1 MRSYLA
7 MVLATVLMIAL
18 AGCAPATIEPSPTP
32 PPSASADASSTPAP
46 TPTPDAGP
54 EPFTISGCEAMLP
67 LPLAQELFSANTEFF
82 GESPAVGFSGSFAV
96 PAIQSAL
103 STAPQARLCSWGVPS
118 SDGAFALVVAEL
130 PAPDQAPVIAA
141 LTTAGF
147 APSSSG
153 TETTLRLEQD
163 GLVSSEAQTHIFT
176 GAVWILVD
184 GTSAELTD
192 AVAASAL
199 TVLRAANP
207 ALSF

>member
-1 MRSYLA
+1 

-103 STAPQARLCSWGVPS
+103 STAPQARLCSWGVPN

-130 PAPDQAPVIAA
+130 PAADQATVIAA

-147 APSSSG
+147 APSTSG

-176 GAVWILVD
+176 GAVWVLVD
-184 GTSAELTD
+184 GTSAELTN